1 MGTQSW
7 HAGRKGSSW
16 QEKSSKSTMKMTRFG
31 TFLLIAALSSFI
43 TAAPQ
48 KRAAMDYEAI
58 CNSAAAAYSNA
69 KAEGKPTKR
78 AAALSAKIF
87 FDSYVD
93 SGFPAGGL
101 RRCANAVD
109 AAQGQSTN
117 GMVAYF
123 NAASKAD
130 IEVLAPVCRVATLA
144 YLKAKIAGKKSS
156 KAKIEASV
164 AYLKAFDVYGDDG
177 FACSKSQ
184 KFIPEM

>member
-16 QEKSSKSTMKMTRFG
+16 QEKSLKSTIRMTRFG

-48 KRAAMDYEAI
+48 KRLVRAAMDYEAI

-87 FDSYVD
+87 FENVFDSYVD

-109 AAQGQSTN
+109 AAQAQSERDGGVLQRRRQGRHRGAHPCVQGRHPRLPQGQ
-117 GMVAYF
+117 
-123 NAASKAD
+123 D
-130 IEVLAPVCRVATLA
+130 CRQEVQQGEDRGVRRV
-144 YLKAKIAGKKSS
+144 SQ
-156 KAKIEASV
+156 
-164 AYLKAFDVYGDDG
+164 G
-177 FACSKSQ
+177 F
-184 KFIPEM
+184 

>member
-16 QEKSSKSTMKMTRFG
+16 QEKSSNSTMKMTRFG

-87 FDSYVD
+87 FENVFDSYVD

-101 RRCANAVD
+101 RRCENAVD

-117 GMVAYF
+117 GMVAF
-123 NAASKAD
+123 QRRHQGRHRGAHPCVQDRHPRLPQSQD
-130 IEVLAPVCRVATLA
+130 CRQEVQQGEDRGVRRV
-144 YLKAKIAGKKSS
+144 
-156 KAKIEASV
+156 
-164 AYLKAFDVYGDDG
+164 
-177 FACSKSQ
+177 SQ
-184 KFIPEM
+184 SF

>member
-7 HAGRKGSSW
+7 HTGRKGSSW

-87 FDSYVD
+87 FENVFDSYVD

-109 AAQGQSTN
+109 LAQGQSTN
-117 GMVAYF
+117 GMVAYL
-123 NAASKAD
+123 N
-130 IEVLAPVCRVATLA
+130 
-144 YLKAKIAGKKSS
+144 AKIAGKKSS

-184 KFIPEM
+184 KYIPEM

>member
-16 QEKSSKSTMKMTRFG
+16 QEKSLKSTIRMTRFG

-48 KRAAMDYEAI
+48 KRLVRAAMDYEAI
-58 CNSAAAAYSNA
+58 CNSAAAYSNA

-87 FDSYVD
+87 FENVFDSYVD

-109 AAQGQSTN
+109 AAQAQSTN

-123 NAASKAD
+123 NAATKAD
-130 IEVLAPVCRVATLA
+130 IEVLAPVCRIATLA
-144 YLKAKIAGKKSS
+144 YLKAKIA
-156 KAKIEASV
+156 
-164 AYLKAFDVYGDDG
+164 
-177 FACSKSQ
+177 
-184 KFIPEM
+184 

>member
-16 QEKSSKSTMKMTRFG
+16 QEKSLKSTIRMTRFG

-48 KRAAMDYEAI
+48 KRLVRAAMDYEAI

-87 FDSYVD
+87 FENVFDSYVD

-101 RRCANAVD
+101 RRCANPVD
-109 AAQGQSTN
+109 LAQAQSTN

-123 NAASKAD
+123 NAASKA
-130 IEVLAPVCRVATLA
+130 E
-144 YLKAKIAGKKSS
+144 IAGKKSS

-177 FACSKSQ
+177 FA
-184 KFIPEM
+184 

>member
-1 MGTQSW
+1 
-7 HAGRKGSSW
+7 
-16 QEKSSKSTMKMTRFG
+16 MTD
-31 TFLLIAALSSFI
+31 IEI
-43 TAAPQ
+43 P
-48 KRAAMDYEAI
+48 RAAMDYEAI

-87 FDSYVD
+87 FENVFDSYVD

-109 AAQGQSTN
+109 AAQAQSTN

-130 IEVLAPVCRVATLA
+130 IEVLTPVCRVATLA

>member
-1 MGTQSW
+1 MGTQAW
-7 HAGRKGSSW
+7 HAGRKSSSR

-48 KRAAMDYEAI
+48 KRAALDYEAI

-87 FDSYVD
+87 YEKVFDSYVD
-93 SGFPAGGL
+93 SGFPAGGI
-101 RRCANAVD
+101 RHGANAVNE
-109 AAQGQSTN
+109 AQAQSTN

-123 NAASKAD
+123 NAAAKAD
-130 IEVLAPVCRVATLA
+130 IEVLTPVCRIATLA
-144 YLKAKIAGKKSS
+144 YLKAKIAGKK
-156 KAKIEASV
+156 
-164 AYLKAFDVYGDDG
+164 
-177 FACSKSQ
+177 
-184 KFIPEM
+184 KFLCVFLTQQVGVLQELLIK

>member
-16 QEKSSKSTMKMTRFG
+16 QEKSSKSSKSTMKMTRFG

-58 CNSAAAAYSNA
+58 CNSAAAAYSKA
-69 KAEGKPTKR
+69 KGEGKPTKR

-87 FDSYVD
+87 FENVFDSYVD

-101 RRCANAVD
+101 RRCANVVD
-109 AAQGQSTN
+109 VAQAQSTN

-123 NAASKAD
+123 NAAAKAE
-130 IEVLAPVCRVATLA
+130 IEVLTPVCRIATLA
-144 YLKAKIAGKKSS
+144 YLKAI
-156 KAKIEASV
+156 
-164 AYLKAFDVYGDDG
+164 DVYGDDG

-184 KFIPEM
+184 KYIPEM

>member
-16 QEKSSKSTMKMTRFG
+16 QEKSFKSTMKMTRLG

-48 KRAAMDYEAI
+48 KRAA
-58 CNSAAAAYSNA
+58 
-69 KAEGKPTKR
+69 
-78 AAALSAKIF
+78 ALSAKIF
-87 FDSYVD
+87 FENVFDSYVD

-109 AAQGQSTN
+109 AAQAQNTN

-123 NAASKAD
+123 NAAATAD
-130 IEVLAPVCRVATLA
+130 IEVLTPVCRVATLA

-184 KFIPEM
+184 KYIPEM

>member
-7 HAGRKGSSW
+7 HTGRKGSSW

-87 FDSYVD
+87 FENVFDSYVD

-109 AAQGQSTN
+109 LAQAQSTN

-123 NAASKAD
+123 NAAAKAD
-130 IEVLAPVCRVATLA
+130 IEVLPLC
-144 YLKAKIAGKKSS
+144 AGSPPS
-156 KAKIEASV
+156 PTSRPRLPARSPARRR
-164 AYLKAFDVYGDDG
+164 
-177 FACSKSQ
+177 
-184 KFIPEM
+184 

>member
-7 HAGRKGSSW
+7 HARRKGSSQ
-16 QEKSSKSTMKMTRFG
+16 QEKSSKRPMKMTRFG

-78 AAALSAKIF
+78 AAAVSAKIF
-87 FDSYVD
+87 FENVFDSYVD

-109 AAQGQSTN
+109 AAQAHPCVQGRHPRLPQGQ
-117 GMVAYF
+117 
-123 NAASKAD
+123 D
-130 IEVLAPVCRVATLA
+130 CRQEVQQGEDRGVRCL
-144 YLKAKIAGKKSS
+144 SQ
-156 KAKIEASV
+156 
-164 AYLKAFDVYGDDG
+164 G
-177 FACSKSQ
+177 F
-184 KFIPEM
+184 